1 MLRYTLSQRHAAGTI
16 TGKALLIGLLFHL
29 CLVSVRAQD
38 LSREDLRP
46 ITLSGTLI
54 TAAENY
60 SIPGLDTRRP
70 VNSARL
76 YFNPTLSIYGVDLP
90 FSFVLSTTERSF
102 NQPFNQFG
110 VSPRYKWLT
119 LHGGYRSMYIS
130 DFTLNDA
137 VILGGGAEI
146 DGDWFHF
153 RGMYGRFRRSVEEDR
168 PDSST
173 VIRAVYE
180 RIGWTANAGIGGDR
194 AGLNLTVLHAWDD
207 STSLDRAPTTGD
219 VFPSE
224 NLVLGMSGKL
234 GFAGG
239 AFVVDGEAAGSFFS
253 RDTFLPMVEDD
264 DVVTASA
271 GLYDTRLSTRLNFA
285 FRLGGT
291 YFADLWSLRLQYA
304 RVEPEYETMGALYTQ
319 SDLEDITIIPTFQL
333 ADGSLRASGSL
344 GFRHDNLFDDRIA
357 TTDRVI
363 GSANVNWMPDPSFG
377 MDGQYSNYSMSSS
390 AGSLPVNDSTR
401 IENVSE
407 SYSITP
413 RYILNSEGAQHFF
426 MLFLTRQL
434 FADENILTGAT
445 SDNDVFTAVLSY
457 TNSFVAGYGFSAA
470 LQFTEISTVFQTD
483 IIRGVTVGV
492 QSNWLDNDLNTDLT
506 YTHNL
511 TRAGSEADTDTQ
523 DIIALSARYRVGLAD
538 VLEFRFQ
545 YNTYDAV
552 NPLRRSYA
560 GTVTRLQYSRRFGFG
575 Q

>member
-1 MLRYTLSQRHAAGTI
+1 MLRFALPERFAADTIAGKVLRGCLLSHFLMA
-16 TGKALLIGLLFHL
+16 
-29 CLVSVRAQD
+29 SVCAQD
-38 LSREDLRP
+38 LSRQDLRP
-46 ITLSGTLI
+46 VTLSGSLI

-76 YFNPTLSIYGVDLP
+76 YFNPTLSVYGIDLP

-137 VILGGGAEI
+137 VILGGGAEME
-146 DGDWFHF
+146 GDWFHF

-168 PDSST
+168 PDSAT

-180 RIGWTANAGIGGDR
+180 RIGWTANAGIGGEK

-224 NLVLGMSGKL
+224 NLVLGMSGTL
-234 GFAGG
+234 GFADG
-239 AFVVDGEAAGSFFS
+239 AFVVDGEAAGSFFT
-253 RDTFLPMVEDD
+253 RDLNLPAVEDE

-271 GLYDTRLSTRLNFA
+271 GLYETRLSTRLNFA

-291 YFADLWSLRLQYA
+291 YYADLWSLRLQYA

-319 SDLEDITIIPTFQL
+319 SDLEDITVIPTFQL
-333 ADGSLRASGSL
+333 PDGSLRASGSL

-357 TTDRVI
+357 TTERVI
-363 GSANVNWMPDPSFG
+363 GSANVNWMPDPAFG
-377 MDGQYSNYSMSSS
+377 IDGQYSNYSMSSS

-407 SYSITP
+407 SYSLTP
-413 RYILNSEGAQHFF
+413 RYTLSTAGAQHFF

-434 FADENILTGAT
+434 FADENILTGTT

-457 TNSFVAGYGFSAA
+457 TNSFVSGYGFSAA

-483 IIRGVTVGV
+483 IIRGITVGV
-492 QSNWLDNDLNTDLT
+492 QSSWFDNDLNTDLT
-506 YTHNL
+506 YTRNL
-511 TRAGSEADTDTQ
+511 TRAGSDADTDTQ
-523 DIIALSARYRVGLAD
+523 DIIALSARYRFGRTDA
-538 VLEFRFQ
+538 LEFRFQ

-552 NPLRRSYA
+552 NPLRRSYS

>member
-1 MLRYTLSQRHAAGTI
+1 MRLELTQRYAAVAIAMKVLWACLLLPLSLA
-16 TGKALLIGLLFHL
+16 
-29 CLVSVRAQD
+29 SVCAQD
-38 LSREDLRP
+38 LSRQDLRP
-46 ITLSGTLI
+46 VTLSGSLI

-60 SIPGLDTRRP
+60 SIPGLETRRP

-137 VILGGGAEI
+137 VILGGGAEVE
-146 DGDWFHF
+146 GDWFRL
-153 RGMYGRFRRSVEEDR
+153 RGMYGRFRRSVEEER
-168 PDSST
+168 QDSTT
-173 VIRAVYE
+173 VIRAMYQ
-180 RIGWTANAGIGGDR
+180 RIGWTANAGIGGEK
-194 AGLNLTVLHAWDD
+194 AGVNLTVLHAWDD

-234 GFAGG
+234 AFAEGT
-239 AFVVDGEAAGSFFS
+239 FVVDGEAAGSFFT
-253 RDTFLPMVEDD
+253 RDTFLPAVEDEE
-264 DVVTASA
+264 VVTASA
-271 GLYDTRLSTRLNFA
+271 GLYETRLSTRLNFA

-291 YFADLWSLRLQYA
+291 YFAELWSLRLQYA

-319 SDLEDITIIPTFQL
+319 SDLEDITIMPAFRL
-333 ADGSLRASGSL
+333 SDGTLRASGSI

-363 GSANVNWMPDPSFG
+363 GSANVNWMPDPAFG
-377 MDGQYSNYSMSSS
+377 IDGQYSNYSMSSS

-407 SYSITP
+407 SWSLSP
-413 RYILNSEGAQHFF
+413 RYALTSSTAQHFF

-445 SDNDVFTAVLSY
+445 SDNDVFTTVLSY

-470 LQFTEISTVFQTD
+470 LQFTEISTAFQTD
-483 IIRGVTVGV
+483 IIRGITVGV
-492 QSNWLDNDLNTDLT
+492 QYSFFDNDLNTDLT
-506 YTHNL
+506 YTRNL
-511 TRAGSEADTDTQ
+511 TRAGSDTDTDTQ
-523 DIIALSARYRVGLAD
+523 DIFALSARYRVGVAD
-538 VLEFRFQ
+538 ALEFRFQ

-552 NPLRRSYA
+552 NPLRRSYS
-560 GTVTRLQYSRRFGFG
+560 GTVTRLQYSRRFGF
-575 Q
+575 